1 MRPLL
6 SSLKNTVALDFYY
19 SKNETLF
26 FWTDVVDDKIYR
38 GSLINDNSIINI
50 EAIVEHGLG
59 AVEGLAVDWIG
70 LNIYWVESKFDQI
83 EVANLQGKFRKTLI
97 FKGIQSPRGIALD
110 PHEGLLFWTDWQTD
124 HPRIESSDMSGDPKT
139 RKIIFEV
146 KNYKNGAWPN
156 GLALDFLSKRIYWID
171 ARANSIHSANY
182 DGSDHREILRNV
194 ESLGHPFSIDI
205 FESHV
210 YWTDWRSQTI
220 GKF

>member
-1 MRPLL
+1 MTQTGDRDSFQTFMIMFMCCSNSQLTALTYLL
-6 SSLKNTVALDFYY
+6 KTNT
-19 SKNETLF
+19 
-26 FWTDVVDDKIYR
+26 R
-38 GSLINDNSIINI
+38 
-50 EAIVEHGLG
+50 
-59 AVEGLAVDWIG
+59 
-70 LNIYWVESKFDQI
+70 
-83 EVANLQGKFRKTLI
+83 
-97 FKGIQSPRGIALD
+97 IQSPRGIALD
-110 PHEGLLFWTDWQTD
+110 PHEGLLFWTDWHTD
-124 HPRIESSDMSGDPKT
+124 RPRIESSDLSGDPKT